1 LRVRGDTKIG
11 ELVRIVMIV
20 IRIIDDCNGSNNN
33 NNDDDDDDDDDD
45 DVRDKEIMIP
55 VII

>member
-1 LRVRGDTKIG
+1 MRVRGDTKIG

-33 NNDDDDDDDDDD
+33 NNDDDDDDD
-45 DVRDKEIMIP
+45 VRDKEIMIP

>member
-1 LRVRGDTKIG
+1 MRVRGDTKIG

-33 NNDDDDDDDDDD
+33 NNDDDDDD
-45 DVRDKEIMIP
+45 VRDKEIMIP

>member
-1 LRVRGDTKIG
+1 MFRVDTKIG

-33 NNDDDDDDDDDD
+33 NNDDDDDDDDD
-45 DVRDKEIMIP
+45 VRDKEIMIP